1 MKTRHKIYIG
11 NSRQMTEVADNSVSC
26 VITSPHYVITLMKRG
41 QEFDYGSYR
50 DMIQARLLIKNENS
64 TEMI

>member
-1 MKTRHKIYIG
+1 MKTAHKIYTGDYRHI
-11 NSRQMTEVADNSVSC
+11 MEVADNSVSC